1 MLYTLFMNSSLD
13 TVACQGLT
21 PFSLLQKL
29 RDVRAAELFSFDK
42 SRFMVEKREDFSW
55 RASVTFHATVHLPEK
70 ITPHTPMNLSHDD
83 GSTQIDLVL
92 LCAIGQRIEI

>member
-1 MLYTLFMNSSLD
+1 MSTMLYTLFMNSSLD

-42 SRFMVEKREDFSW
+42 SRFMVEKREDFS
-55 RASVTFHATVHLPEK
+55 
-70 ITPHTPMNLSHDD
+70 
-83 GSTQIDLVL
+83 
-92 LCAIGQRIEI
+92 